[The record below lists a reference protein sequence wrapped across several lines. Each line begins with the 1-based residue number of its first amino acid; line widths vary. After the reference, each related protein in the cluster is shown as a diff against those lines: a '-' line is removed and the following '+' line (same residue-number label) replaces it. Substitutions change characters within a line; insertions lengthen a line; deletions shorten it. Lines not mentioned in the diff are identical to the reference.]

1 MDMNKTIEYGR
12 KLLRGSVTAIGAL
25 RNRERAAIKTAGTA
39 LALTAAGILV
49 VAGLTSP
56 PASRA
61 DNDDEIRTFTIDVS
75 QIGSTNA
82 QNDVD
87 PAEGDQTFSRGDT
100 FIIRGTIYPKH
111 TLPPGK
117 AENDPTAPGI
127 GKYEIRG
134 TYTAGPE
141 ASIIAFAT
149 ELFLLPDD
157 ASSILIDG
165 LWPNEGSSAHR
176 PVLGGTGRFRYAA
189 GEAIEENLGRNKDG
203 FCNLRVTFRLR
214 KTRGGRD
221 DH

>member
-1 MDMNKTIEYGR
+1 MNETFECGR
-12 KLLRGSVTAIGAL
+12 NILRGSVRSLKGL
-25 RNRERAAIKTAGTA
+25 RSRERAGMKTAGTA

-49 VAGLTSP
+49 LAGLTSP
-56 PASRA
+56 PASQA

-100 FIIRGTIYPKH
+100 FIIRGTIYPKD
-111 TLPPGK
+111 TLQRGK
-117 AENDPTAPGI
+117 ADNDPTAPGI

-134 TYTAGPE
+134 TNTAGPE

-176 PVLGGTGRFRYAA
+176 AVLGGTGRFRDAA
-189 GEAIEENLGRNKDG
+189 GEAFEENLGRNKDG
-203 FCNLRVTFRLR
+203 FCNLRATFRLR
-214 KTRGGRD
+214 KTPDR
-221 DH
+221 HEH